1 MGPTFSRPFSAG
13 AAGGPKPPP
22 RQYFRIL
29 ESFQTHAAPPVIG
42 LETARGRL
50 RDHGVRPTRQRELVY
65 LTLARTDTHPTAD
78 ELLTAV
84 RLEDA
89 SVSQATVYNTLETLT
104 GRGLARRLPSRA
116 AGGPCR
122 YDADLRPHVHLTM
135 PDGRVMDA
143 PHGVSEAILNALKA
157 PGLSDLGISPERV
170 SGVHIDM
177 QGE

>member
-1 MGPTFSRPFSAG
+1 MGRGLATG
-13 AAGGPKPPP
+13 QKPPP
-22 RQYFRIL
+22 WQYLDTL
-29 ESFQTHAAPPVIG
+29 ESFQSHSGPAPIG

-65 LTLARTDTHPTAD
+65 LTLACTDTHPTAD

-84 RLEDA
+84 RAEDA

-104 GRGLARRLPSRA
+104 GCGLARRLPSRA

-135 PDGRVMDA
+135 PDGRVVDA
-143 PHGVSEAILNALKA
+143 PEGVSAAILNALTSA
-157 PGLSDLGISPERV
+157 GLKELGLSPERV
-170 SGVHIDM
+170 SGVHIDL

>member
-1 MGPTFSRPFSAG
+1 MVPGPRARRGFAT
-13 AAGGPKPPP
+13 GPKPPP
-22 RQYFRIL
+22 RQYLGTL
-29 ESFQTHAAPPVIG
+29 ESFQNNPGPVPIG

-65 LTLARTDTHPTAD
+65 LTLASTDTHPTAD

-84 RLEDA
+84 RAEDA
-89 SVSQATVYNTLETLT
+89 SVSQATVYNTLDTLT
-104 GRGLARRLPSRA
+104 GCGLARRLPSRA

-135 PDGRVMDA
+135 PDGRVVDA
-143 PHGVSEAILNALKA
+143 PEGVSAAILSALKSS
-157 PGLSDLGISPERV
+157 GLADLGVSPERV
-170 SGVHIDM
+170 SGVHIDL